1 MMYQNKFFGYIF
13 FIFALFPYV
22 SFGTNT
28 WDTQPFFIIFGI
40 IAGLIFI
47 LTGPV
52 FSKSANLIIILL
64 LILLTLCLK
73 TDSFDFIFFRGLSSY
88 LAFFVTLIV
97 SIIFFQRNGVP
108 IKLIVYSNIIY
119 ILVAITQVLSGLSK
133 NDIFNYLVLS
143 NSFATPNR
151 GVIGLTPEPTIF
163 AILMFFMTWIYFIIY
178 DYKPPGK
185 IKILIALNLMTIL
198 FLAKSSMVYVYFITT
213 AFFYLAANLQNKKVI
228 LIIFGIFVFFIAS
241 FNFMM
246 IIFPESR
253 FVHLSTIAGGL
264 DGNII
269 ERIIV
274 MINFDAS
281 INDRVL
287 NVVFPYLGFLY
298 NYGLP
303 GGLHNFFSVSKALV
317 GLTDGYFWAGLG
329 SNKILSFV
337 GAFIFELG
345 VLGVYCFYYL
355 YNLLKDKNSHIRFFE
370 LSLLFVILNSSIPVA
385 FPYVA
390 ILMALLY
397 FKKTNY

>member
-1 MMYQNKFFGYIF
+1 MYHNRLFVSIF
-13 FIFALFPYV
+13 FIFALFPFV
-22 SFGTNT
+22 SFGLNT
-28 WDTQPFFIIFGI
+28 WDTQPYFIIFG
-40 IAGLIFI
+40 AVSGLLFI
-47 LTGPV
+47 SSGAV
-52 FSKSANLIIILL
+52 FYKSAHLIIISIF
-64 LILLTLCLK
+64 ILLTLTLV
-73 TDSFDFIFFRGLSSY
+73 TNTYDFIFFRGLFSY

-97 SIIFFQRNGVP
+97 SIILFQRNGVP

-119 ILVAITQVLSGLSK
+119 ILVAITQALSGDFK
-133 NDIFNYLVLS
+133 NDIFSFLVLS
-143 NSFATPNR
+143 NSFADGSR

-163 AILMFFMTWIYFIIY
+163 AILMFFMTWIYLIIY
-178 DYKPPGK
+178 DYKPPSK

-198 FLAKSSMVYVYFITT
+198 FLAKSSMVYVYFITA

-228 LIIFGIFVFFIAS
+228 IIIIGISIFFIAS

-246 IIFPESR
+246 AALPESR
-253 FVHLSTIAGGL
+253 FVHLSTIAAGL
-264 DGNII
+264 DGNIL

-345 VLGVYCFYYL
+345 ILGVYFFYYL
-355 YNLLKDKNSHIRFFE
+355 YNLLKDKKSHIRFFE
-370 LSLLFVILNSSIPVA
+370 LLLLFTILNSSIPVA

-390 ILMALLY
+390 ILMAFLY

>member
-1 MMYQNKFFGYIF
+1 MYNNKFFGCVF

-22 SFGTNT
+22 SFGINT

-47 LTGPV
+47 STGPV
-52 FSKSANLIIILL
+52 FYKSAYLMIITM
-64 LILLTLCLK
+64 LILLTLAFK
-73 TDSFDFIFFRGLSSY
+73 ANSFDFIFFRGVSSY
-88 LAFFVTLIV
+88 LAFFATLIV

-119 ILVAITQVLSGLSK
+119 ILVAITQALSGDFK
-133 NDIFNYLVLS
+133 NDIFSFLVLS
-143 NSFATPNR
+143 NSFADGSR

-163 AILMFFMTWIYFIIY
+163 AILMFFMTWIYLIIY
-178 DYKPPGK
+178 DYKPPSK

-303 GGLHNFFSVSKALV
+303 GGLHNFFNVSKDLV
-317 GLTDGYFWAGLG
+317 ELTDGYFWAGLG

>member
-1 MMYQNKFFGYIF
+1 MYLNKFFASIF
-13 FIFALFPYV
+13 FLFALFPYV
-22 SFGTNT
+22 SFGMNT

-40 IAGLIFI
+40 ISGLIFI
-47 LTGPV
+47 STGHV
-52 FSKSANLIIILL
+52 FYKSTHLIIILM
-64 LILLTLCLK
+64 LILLTLTFK
-73 TDSFDFIFFRGLSSY
+73 VNSFDFIFFRGLFSY
-88 LAFFVTLIV
+88 VGFFVALIV
-97 SIIFFQRNGVP
+97 SIIFFHRYGVP
-108 IKLIVYSNIIY
+108 INLIVYSNIIY
-119 ILVAITQVLSGLSK
+119 ILVAITQALSGDFK

-143 NSFATPNR
+143 NSFADSSR

-163 AILMFFMTWIYFIIY
+163 AILMFFITWIYLIIY
-178 DYKPPGK
+178 DYKPPSK

-198 FLAKSSMVYVYFITT
+198 FLAKSSMVYVYFITA
-213 AFFYLAANLQNKKVI
+213 AFFYLAANLQKKKI
-228 LIIFGIFVFFIAS
+228 IIIIFGIFVFFIAS

-253 FVHLSTIAGGL
+253 FVNLSTITAGL
-264 DGNII
+264 DGNIL

-303 GGLHNFFSVSKALV
+303 GGVDSFYAMSKDLV
-317 GLTDGYFWAGLG
+317 GLTGGYFWAGLG

-337 GAFIFELG
+337 GAFIYELG
-345 VLGVYCFYYL
+345 LLGAYCFYYL
-355 YNLLKDKNSHIRFFE
+355 YNLFKDKNSHIRFFE
-370 LSLLFVILNSSIPVA
+370 LSLLFIILNSSIPVA

-397 FKKTNY
+397 VKKTNY